1 MAIDLRSIANT
12 AIQPINQ
19 DIMVDVWASTGYS
32 IGPGLKQIPSYAA
45 PLTLPAQIQALSNDE
60 LRQIDGLNI
69 SGVSKAIYI
78 KGDLRGIVK
87 PDSLGGDLVKWS
99 GKTWLVVKVL
109 ESWPTWTKCV
119 LIYQGTS

>member
-1 MAIDLRSIANT
+1 MSLDLRAIANA
-12 AIQPINQ
+12 AIQPVNQ
-19 DIMVDVWASTGYS
+19 DIMVDVWASTGYT
-32 IGPGLKQIPSYAA
+32 IGSGLKQIPSYAP

-60 LRQIDGLNI
+60 LKQVDGLNI
-69 SGVSKAIYI
+69 SGVSKVIYI

-87 PDSLGGDLVKWS
+87 PDSLGGDLVKWG

-119 LIYQGTS
+119 LIYQGAN

>member
-19 DIMVDVWASTGYS
+19 DIMVEVWASTGYT
-32 IGPGLKQIPSYAA
+32 IGAGLKQIPSYAA
-45 PLTLPAQIQALSNDE
+45 PLTLPAQIQALTNDE

-99 GKTWLVVKVL
+99 NKTWLVVKVL

-119 LIYQGTS
+119 LIYQGAN

>member
-1 MAIDLRSIANT
+1 MDLRSIANN

-19 DIMVDVWASTGYS
+19 DITVEVWASTGYV
-32 IGPGLKQIPSYAA
+32 IGAGLKQIPSYAA

-60 LRQIDGLNI
+60 LKQIDGLNI

-78 KGDLRGIVK
+78 KGDLRGIIK
-87 PDSLGGDLVKWS
+87 PDSLGGDLVKWNS
-99 GKTWLVVKVL
+99 KTWLVVKVL

-119 LIYQGTS
+119 LIYQGNS